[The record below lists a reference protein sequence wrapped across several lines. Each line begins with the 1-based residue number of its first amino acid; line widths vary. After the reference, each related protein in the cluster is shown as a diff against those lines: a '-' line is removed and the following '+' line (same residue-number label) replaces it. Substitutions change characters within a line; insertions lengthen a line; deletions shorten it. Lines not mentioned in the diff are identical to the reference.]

1 MKEDF
6 LHYVW
11 KFQKFLHS
19 RLKTVQV
26 DSLQVIHV
34 GFHNQ
39 HDGPDFSNAQIYI
52 ADLKWVGSVEIHL
65 KSSDWY
71 RHNHHKDEA
80 YNNVILHVVW
90 EDDIAVCRADGSLL
104 PTLVLKENIPAS
116 LLENHKRTF
125 SRTIDFIP
133 CEANFNKVPSPLFQ
147 LWKERLF
154 VARLEEKSQRIQSLL
169 AATKNDWEAVL
180 FLLLSRN
187 FGLNINGEAFFEMAK
202 SIPFKVIRKL
212 QQDERALEALLLGQA
227 GLLATAKS
235 SVYGASLCEEFKY
248 LQHKFS
254 LPSSS
259 VAVRFMRLR
268 PQNFP
273 TIRLV
278 QLAQLYASSQ
288 QLFAKIFE
296 AKTLSV
302 QWMTKVG
309 VSSFWKTH
317 YTFDKVSKA
326 REKKITSAF
335 VDLLQVNTLILLYF
349 CYQRSKGKDPNAKVF
364 ELMQAIKP
372 EKNVVV
378 EGFRALGV
386 NANNA
391 LDTQSFLHL
400 KKGYCEL
407 KKCLL
412 CSVGVHLLNHPE

>member
-1 MKEDF
+1 M
-6 LHYVW
+6 
-11 KFQKFLHS
+11 
-19 RLKTVQV
+19 
-26 DSLQVIHV
+26 IHI
-34 GFHNQ
+34 GTHNQ
-39 HDGPDFSNAQIYI
+39 HDEPDFKEAQLIVGN
-52 ADLKWVGSVEIHL
+52 LKWIGSVELHL

-71 RHNHHKDEA
+71 RHNHHQDQN
-80 YNNVILHVVW
+80 YDTVNLHVVW
-90 EDDIAVCRADGSLL
+90 EDDIEVCREDGSVL
-104 PTLVLKENIPAS
+104 PTLVLKNLVAKE
-116 LLENHKRTF
+116 LLYYYQETF
-125 SRTIDFIP
+125 LKSSTFIP
-133 CEANFNKVPSPLFQ
+133 CESQLAHFPQPLFQ

-212 QQDERALEALLLGQA
+212 QQDERALEALLQGQA

-254 LPSSS
+254 LSSS
-259 VAVRFMRLR
+259 NVSVRFMRLR

-309 VSSFWKTH
+309 VLSFWKTH
-317 YTFDKVSKA
+317 YTFEKVSKT

-335 VDLLQVNTLILLYF
+335 VDLLQVNTLIPLYF

-378 EGFRALGV
+378 EGFQALGV

-412 CSVGVHLLNHPE
+412 CNVGVYLLNHPE